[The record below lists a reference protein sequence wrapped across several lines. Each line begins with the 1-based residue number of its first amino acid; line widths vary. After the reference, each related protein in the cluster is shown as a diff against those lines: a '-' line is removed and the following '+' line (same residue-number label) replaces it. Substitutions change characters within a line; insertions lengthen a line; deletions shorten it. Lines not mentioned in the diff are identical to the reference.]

1 MMATKVIKEIII
13 MLVVCLLT
21 MLVLAIALY
30 QYIPS
35 KKIVPEISTYTAS
48 EDVQDLLEDDIDS
61 RTNKD
66 KVILTYEVT
75 SSDLNNYQTTKDYV
89 PGKSNPFSAYV
100 KTYTGEDGEENQ
112 IETKDTKSEET
123 TGSTS
128 KESAPKT
135 QSSEYSQNTGIK

>member
-1 MMATKVIKEIII
+1 MATKVIKEIII

-48 EDVQDLLEDDIDS
+48 ADVQDLLEDDIDS